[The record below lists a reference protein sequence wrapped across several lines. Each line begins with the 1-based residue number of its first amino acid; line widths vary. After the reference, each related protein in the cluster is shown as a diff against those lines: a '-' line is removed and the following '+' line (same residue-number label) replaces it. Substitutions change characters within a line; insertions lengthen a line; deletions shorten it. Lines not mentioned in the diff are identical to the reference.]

1 MMKYTEAM
9 KRIED
14 IVSELESGG
23 LSLNETLKMFEEGS
37 DLLKRCRE
45 EIEQAEKKIDDLRLS
60 DEEDA

>member
-1 MMKYTEAM
+1 MKYTEPM

-37 DLLKRCRE
+37 ELLKRCRE

>member
-1 MMKYTEAM
+1 MKYTEAM

-60 DEEDA
+60 DEEDS

>member
-1 MMKYTEAM
+1 MKYTEAM

>member
-1 MMKYTEAM
+1 MKYTEAM

-37 DLLKRCRE
+37 ELLKRCRE

>member
-1 MMKYTEAM
+1 MKYTEAM

-23 LSLNETLKMFEEGS
+23 LSLNETHKMFEEWS